1 MSVARYDLYATG
13 NRSFGYFAAGYND
26 GGTNL
31 SLIDRVDYSNDT
43 ATAVA
48 KGPLSVARVA
58 GQGVSSRENAIP
70 LKGPGNLEVPV
81 AFGNFSAPGTVPAG
95 TDFGYIAGGWDP
107 STVSQH
113 NISSRP
119 Y

>member
-70 LKGPGNLEVPV
+70 TIN
-81 AFGNFSAPGTVPAG
+81 TVNYAAG
-95 TDFGYIAGGWDP
+95 TYATPNTGYFGGGAL
-107 STVSQH
+107 VLIHFLQ
-113 NISSRP
+113 
-119 Y
+119 